1 MKYVLVT
8 IVALLIGAF
17 VMHWWLGEEPEP
29 VDPIHVIVTQLKT
42 HAIVEHERQIAVWY
56 RACPEVAGVN
66 PQIFVAWPAKL
77 SYELAL
83 GDVKLTRSG
92 DRLKVSTAGIRGDEP
107 AVPTD
112 FLDYLSTDPLFNF
125 ANEQQLVNDEVRKAS
140 GIARYLSAYYLRR
153 DPSLREDFTR
163 ELQAL
168 VARLADALGVAVAG
182 VDVEIAPLD
191 PGVFRLPKL
200 DLCAGTAASVNGIAF
215 AKPGDDYTN
224 PVRFDPASPG
234 KATGIASVYKAP

>member
-1 MKYVLVT
+1 MRYVLVT
-8 IVALLIGAF
+8 IAALLVGAF
-17 VMHWWLGEEPEP
+17 VMHWWLGEDPEP

-42 HAIVEHERQIAVWY
+42 HAIVEHERQVAVWY
-56 RACPEVAGVN
+56 RACPEVTGVN

-77 SYELAL
+77 SYELGL
-83 GDVKLTRSG
+83 GDVTLERAG
-92 DRLKVSTAGIRGDEP
+92 DRLKVSTKSVRADEP

-140 GIARYLSAYYLRR
+140 GIARYLSAYYLRN

-182 VDVEIAPLD
+182 VDVEIAASD

-200 DLCAGTAASVNGIAF
+200 DLCTGTAASVNGVPF
-215 AKPGDDYTN
+215 AKDAVDHVAA
-224 PVRFDPASPG
+224 VRFDPSAPG
-234 KATGIASVYKAP
+234 KAIGIASVYGAP